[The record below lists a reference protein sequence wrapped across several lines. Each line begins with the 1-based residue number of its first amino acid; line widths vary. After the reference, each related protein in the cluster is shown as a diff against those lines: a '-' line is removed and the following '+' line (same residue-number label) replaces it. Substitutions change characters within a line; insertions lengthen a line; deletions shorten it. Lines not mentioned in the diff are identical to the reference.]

1 MIRQYDYTYSMI
13 KFKFMIFLTI
23 FVLDNK
29 RTLALT
35 YGGVLIRNNSYFCF
49 QLCFLI
55 MV

>member
-1 MIRQYDYTYSMI
+1 MIRQYDYTYSMT
-13 KFKFMIFLTI
+13 KFKFIFLTI

-29 RTLALT
+29 RTLALI